1 MWTNIIG
8 AVITLSISVYVVLNR
23 NDISIGLA
31 GLVLTYSVQ
40 AVNWMAFTIRS
51 TANLE
56 TDMIS
61 VERLREFCELD
72 SESQWDSSQGL
83 KPPDNWPKNGCIE
96 YKEYTTTYRAGIDP
110 VLKNINLVI
119 KSGEKV
125 GVVGR
130 TGAGKSSLA
139 LSLFRIIEPT
149 NGKMLIDGL
158 DITRIGLHDLRSKL
172 TIIPQDPVLFADTLR
187 SNLDPFGICSDS
199 QLWTSL
205 ENSQLNDFVKS
216 LSEGLDFKISEGGD
230 NLSAG
235 QKQLICLARALLRNS
250 KIIVLDEATSSCDLE
265 TDRIIQ
271 NTIKDKF
278 KDCTLLTIAHRLNTI
293 IDYDRIIVL
302 DFGRI
307 VENDSPNNLLS
318 NTNSIFYSLAKEAKI
333 V

>member
-1 MWTNIIG
+1 
-8 AVITLSISVYVVLNR
+8 
-23 NDISIGLA
+23 
-31 GLVLTYSVQ
+31 
-40 AVNWMAFTIRS
+40 MAFAIRV

-72 SESQWDSSQGL
+72 SESQWDSSQEL

-96 YKEYTTTYRAGIDP
+96 YQDYTTTYKAGIDP

-149 NGKMLIDGL
+149 NGTIFIDGL

-199 QLWTSL
+199 QLWNAL

-318 NTNSIFYSLAKEAKI
+318 NTSSRFYSFAKEAKI